1 MRAIFHV
8 LSACLAACILS
19 GSLAWWWHAGANR
32 GWTKTSVT
40 EMKFDEITE
49 ISYPVT
55 VDRFVPGVDL
65 LAVGLGASALLS
77 GVSLV
82 LKKRRKL
89 TA

>member
-1 MRAIFHV
+1 MRTIFQ
-8 LSACLAACILS
+8 ALAACLLS
-19 GSLAWWWHAGANR
+19 ATLIWWWQAGANR

-65 LAVGLGASALLS
+65 LAVGLGASALLA
-77 GVSLV
+77 GFGL
-82 LKKRRKL
+82 LMKKRRAL
-89 TA
+89 PT